1 LIDEALGGFDITN
14 CDDDE
19 CNQDLC
25 TKPQS
30 NTQPTSQATVDID
43 SNSIAAMIDYTTNK
57 NNQKYAFDVVEIND
71 DEVQTYDNLTT
82 VNSLLEYS
90 NEIKLED
97 IHNKKIVRMSIQ
109 KMDKNDRFKE
119 ICFKENYHN
128 YTFYGFN
135 KSIKYDKMYQQINV
149 NIRFKTSHENG
160 LLLFIYQ
167 KLEGA
172 EDIFLSL
179 SVEDG

>member
-1 LIDEALGGFDITN
+1 MIDEALGGFDITN
-14 CDDDE
+14 CEED

-25 TKPQS
+25 TQS
-30 NTQPTSQATVDID
+30 TNSPTSLTD
-43 SNSIAAMIDYTTNK
+43 NELIDYTTNK
-57 NNQKYAFDVVEIND
+57 NNQKYAFDVVEINN

-82 VNSLLEYS
+82 VNSIEYS
-90 NEIKLED
+90 DYNKLDD

-109 KMDKNDRFKE
+109 KMDRNDKLKE

-135 KSIKYDKMYQQINV
+135 KSIKYEKMYQQINV
-149 NIRFKTSHENG
+149 NIRFKTSHEDG

-167 KLEGA
+167 KIEGA

-179 SVEDG
+179 SIEDE

>member
-1 LIDEALGGFDITN
+1 MIDEALGGFDITN
-14 CDDDE
+14 CDGDDE

-25 TKPQS
+25 TTQS
-30 NTQPTSQATVDID
+30 TRPTSYQVD
-43 SNSIAAMIDYTTNK
+43 NEMIEYTANK

-82 VNSLLEYS
+82 VNSLEYS
-90 NEIKLED
+90 TENKLDD

-109 KMDKNDRFKE
+109 KVDKMNDKLKE
-119 ICFKENYHN
+119 ICFNENYHN

-135 KSIKYDKMYQQINV
+135 KSIKYEKMYQQINV

-179 SVEDG
+179 SIEDG